1 MARRE
6 HRHPITVD
14 IHCHFTSKRADE
26 LALPLRP
33 TSAEATLAVVS
44 PAERE
49 RHRLYIDT
57 LEARIRGADERLE
70 EMDEQGVDVQ
80 VVSPGPMQYFYWA
93 EPEMGRTL
101 ARMVNDDLAALCAKH
116 LDRLVPMGTVPLQNV
131 EMAVAEL
138 VRIKGELGMRA
149 VEVSTN
155 VGGKELSDPSLAA
168 FWAKAE
174 ELDMLVFLHP
184 LGFTDGKRLGR
195 HHFNN
200 IIGNPLESAI
210 AVGYLIYDGVLERH
224 PGLKIC
230 VAHGG
235 GYAAHYIGRFDH
247 SWTARPEDRGAIS
260 QKPSEY
266 MKRLYFDTVQYD
278 PVEVEHLVRRW
289 GAHHVLMGT
298 DWPYAMGEA
307 DPVGLLHRCTGLSDV
322 ERDRIAGLNAAELLG
337 IKFKTTAR
345 TDA

>member
-1 MARRE
+1 MKT
-6 HRHPITVD
+6 ID
-14 IHCHFTSKRADE
+14 IHAHVVPRSAWKA
-26 LALPLRP
+26 
-33 TSAEATLAVVS
+33 AEAKRDWYGYRYEAGDGAGAFVS
-44 PAERE
+44 SAGKRIPFSSPKV
-49 RHRLYIDT
+49 RLT
-57 LEARIRGADERLE
+57 PDERLKD
-70 EMDEQGVDVQ
+70 MDAQGVDVQ
-80 VVSPGPMQYFYWA
+80 VVSPGPMQYFYWT
-93 EPEMGRTL
+93 EPDMGRTL

-116 LDRLVPMGTVPLQNV
+116 PERLVPMGTVPLQDAQ
-131 EMAVAEL
+131 MAAAEL
-138 VRIKGELGMRA
+138 DRVRREHGMRA

-155 VGGKELSDPSLAA
+155 VNGKELSDPSLAP

-174 ELDMLVFLHP
+174 QLGMLVFLHP
-184 LGFTDGKRLGR
+184 LGFTEGKRLSR

-200 IIGNPLESAI
+200 VIGNPLESAI
-210 AVGYLIYDGVLERH
+210 AVGYLIYDGVLDRH

-247 SWTARPEDRGAIS
+247 AWTARPEDRGAIAK
-260 QKPSEY
+260 KPSEY
-266 MKRLYFDTVQYD
+266 MKRLYFDTVQYE

-289 GAHHVLMGT
+289 GAEHVIMGT

-307 DPVGLLHRCTGLSDV
+307 DPVGLLHRCSGLSDS

-337 IKFKTTAR
+337 IKFETTAKAR